1 MNYIVLEGFSLY
13 VFLTL
18 ILLLVVISFVSI
30 ICAIAADKRLF
41 MLSELLKEEI
51 DKSHQ
56 LFKANFILK
65 LKHGELDTDD

>member
-13 VFLTL
+13 MFLTL
-18 ILLLVVISFVSI
+18 ILLLVIISIISI

-41 MLSELLKEEI
+41 TLGELIKRESEKN
-51 DKSHQ
+51 HQ